1 MVAEV
6 AGCLDAVT
14 KMETLVA
21 ICLGIGLSAA
31 CGFRV
36 FVPML
41 MIGSS
46 ARADWIT
53 LSEGFD
59 WLGSWP
65 AITAFAVATIV
76 EVGAYYVPWLDN
88 ALDSIASPSAVIAG
102 IIVAAACIHDID
114 PLLKWSVAIIAG
126 GGTAGSIKLGV
137 AGLRLGSTSVTGGL
151 GNPIVSTAEWIF
163 STVMSILSILLPILA
178 AILAVALVA
187 ILARFAIRAVSA
199 LARRRRDT
207 TGS

>member
-1 MVAEV
+1 
-6 AGCLDAVT
+6 
-14 KMETLVA
+14 METLLA

-41 MIGSS
+41 IAGV
-46 ARADWIT
+46 AVRAGWVT
-53 LSEGFD
+53 LSDGFD

-65 AITAFAVATIV
+65 AITAFAVATALEI
-76 EVGAYYVPWLDN
+76 GAYYVPWLDN
-88 ALDSIASPSAVIAG
+88 ALDSIASPLAVIAG
-102 IIVAAACIHDID
+102 VIVSAACIHDID
-114 PLLKWSVAIIAG
+114 SLLKWSLAIIAG
-126 GGTAGSIKLGV
+126 GGTAGTIKLGV
-137 AGLRLGSTSVTGGL
+137 AGLRLGSTSFTGGL
-151 GNPIVSTAEWIF
+151 GNSIVSTVEWIS
-163 STVMSILSILLPILA
+163 STIMSVLSILLPILA

-199 LARRRRDT
+199 LARRRRVT